1 MAACGECLA
10 PVTKRVLTTSGAALL
25 ISIFFLGLDSRSHA
39 EDAPR
44 RVLMLHAFN
53 YTFPATGLIAD
64 AARKRLL
71 ERSPQR
77 IEIDADF
84 LDLVRAPDL
93 EREMRTAEFLREKYS
108 RTPPDVVMTLGSAAL
123 PFIVK
128 YRDHIA
134 PKVPVVFSGVS
145 PSNYSSLQPPPDV
158 TGIITEFNLDK
169 TLALAERLQP
179 NARRL
184 FVIAGSS
191 PIDRLWQTT
200 ARRIIEARD
209 RKFETTYLF
218 DRSYDELVDELA
230 SVPGNAIV
238 VILTVFV
245 DRTGKTF
252 VPQEVATA
260 LARISPV
267 PVYAPYD
274 TFLGNGIVGGFVEPF
289 ESVGI
294 AAADMVLEI
303 IAGRDPATLP
313 PQTNPNQ
320 AYRVDYRAMRRWNLR
335 ESNLP
340 PGSIV
345 LFKGSSIWDQHRNLV
360 LAFLAVFGLQ
370 TAFAG
375 ALLIQQR
382 RRRRAEALLK
392 ESEERMTFAAA
403 SVNLGLW
410 QFDRTTNELWATEH
424 CRALFGLADGVPLT
438 RDTILAAIHPE
449 DRELAIAALRETAK
463 PSEVTDLRV
472 VLPNN
477 QMRWVRIRA
486 RSHSDDRGT
495 PNQLSGIFVDITD
508 QKTSEAEA
516 ELQRQEVTH
525 LMRVSVLG
533 ELSGSIAHEVN
544 QPLTAI
550 LSNAQAALYLL
561 AQESP
566 DLVEVR
572 SALEDIVQEDNRAG
586 EVIHRLRSLMKKG
599 ERKSETVDVNGLVKS
614 TVALLNNE
622 LISRRIN
629 VNVDLEND
637 LPATSGDP
645 VQLQQVLLNLVMNA
659 MDAMAPTPI
668 TRRLVELSTRTTQT
682 GAVEVLVK
690 DHGPGIH
697 LLENGRLFEPFYT
710 TKDHGLGLGL
720 TICSTI
726 IQAHGG
732 NLTLANSED
741 GGAIA
746 RLSLP
751 PREMLIAA
759 Q

>member
-1 MAACGECLA
+1 MVAPGECLA
-10 PVTKRVLTTSGAALL
+10 SVIKRVLTTGGAALL
-25 ISIFFLGLDSRSHA
+25 IALPNYLDSRSRA
-39 EDAPR
+39 EEAPR

-53 YTFPATGLIAD
+53 YTFPATTTIAE
-64 AARKRLL
+64 AARRRLL
-71 ERSPQR
+71 ERSSQKV
-77 IEIDADF
+77 EIDADF
-84 LDLVRAPDL
+84 LDLVRASDP
-93 EREMRTAEFLREKYS
+93 EREVRTAQFLREKYS
-108 RTPPDVVMTLGSAAL
+108 RAPPDVVMAIGSAAL

-128 YRDHIA
+128 HRDLIA

-145 PSNYSSLQPPPDV
+145 PANYSSSQPPPDV
-158 TGIITEFNLDK
+158 TGVITEFNLDK

-179 NARRL
+179 GARRL
-184 FVIAGSS
+184 FVVAGSS
-191 PIDRLWQTT
+191 PVDRLWQAT
-200 ARRIIEARD
+200 ARKTIEARD

-218 DRSYDELVDELA
+218 ELPYDALVATLA
-230 SVPGNAIV
+230 SVPRDAV
-238 VILTVFV
+238 VIVLTVFG
-245 DRTGKTF
+245 DGTGKTF
-252 VPQEVATA
+252 VPQEIATT
-260 LARISPV
+260 LARISPA

-274 TFLGNGIVGGFVEPF
+274 TFLGKGAVGGFVETF

-303 IAGRDPATLP
+303 IAGRDAATLP
-313 PQTNPNQ
+313 PRTNPGQ
-320 AYRVDYRAMRRWNLR
+320 AYRVDYRAMQRWNLQA
-335 ESNLP
+335 SNLP
-340 PGSIV
+340 PGTVV
-345 LFKGSSIWDQHRNLV
+345 LFKEPSIWDQHRNLM
-360 LAFLAVFGLQ
+360 LALLAVFGLQ
-370 TAFAG
+370 TAFAT

-382 RRRRAEALLK
+382 RRKHAETMLK

-410 QFDRTTNELWATEH
+410 QFDRATNQLWATEH

-449 DRELAIAALRETAK
+449 DRELAIATLRENAK
-463 PSEVTDLRV
+463 PSASSDLRV
-472 VLPNN
+472 VLLNN
-477 QMRWVRIRA
+477 QIRWVRIRA
-486 RSHSDDRGT
+486 RSHSNDRGT
-495 PNQLSGIFVDITD
+495 PSQLSGLFVDITD

-561 AQESP
+561 AQASP
-566 DLVEVR
+566 DLAEVR
-572 SALEDIVQEDNRAG
+572 SALEDIVDEDNRAG
-586 EVIHRLRSLMKKG
+586 EVIYRLRNLMKKG
-599 ERKSETVDVNGLVKS
+599 EHKSEMVDVNELVNS
-614 TVALLNNE
+614 TVKLLNSE

-629 VNVDLEND
+629 VQVELENG
-637 LPATSGDP
+637 LPTTAGDP

-659 MDAMAPTPI
+659 MDAMVSTPI
-668 TRRLVELSTRTTQT
+668 ARRLVEISTRATQS

-690 DHGPGIH
+690 DHGPGIRP
-697 LLENGRLFEPFYT
+697 LENGRLFEPFYT

-732 NLTLANSED
+732 NLTLANTGS

-751 PREMLIAA
+751 SQEMLIAA